1 MKYQFNLKS
10 VLNLTNFQEAKNT
23 VGQDRHFLAMV
34 MLKQAWHCSFGLPKM
49 FKIMRIGKVVLKGGS
64 KGAFLASKKGGVVQM
79 LCKFVLR
86 KSQVPDYQA
95 LDYPKKSGRQDSN
108 LRPPGPKPGALPGCA
123 TPREE
128 YAVATSLF

>member
-1 MKYQFNLKS
+1 
-10 VLNLTNFQEAKNT
+10 
-23 VGQDRHFLAMV
+23 

-49 FKIMRIGKVVLKGGS
+49 FKIFRSGKVVLKGGS

-95 LDYPKKSGRQDSN
+95 LDYPKKSGRQDFGRLAHQISLQFTKIAQTQLN
-108 LRPPGPKPGALPGCA
+108 NFVVVFQYRPNRTNPGCSFG
-123 TPREE
+123 
-128 YAVATSLF
+128 V